1 MSIAEVKKT
10 SEHKMQRTLETLK
23 VDLAKVRSGRAHIG
37 LLDHVQVEYY
47 GSMVPINTVSNV
59 TLIDSRTLGV
69 QVWEKPMAQKVERAI
84 RDSDLGLNPA
94 SQGDI
99 IRVPMPALTEERRRD
114 LTKVVK
120 HECENSRI
128 AIRNLRRDALS
139 TFKDLLKN
147 KACSED
153 EERRAQEDIQKLTDK
168 YVAEVDKQYAQKEAE
183 LMAI

>member
-84 RDSDLGLNPA
+84 RDSDLGLNPNSDGTA
-94 SQGDI
+94 
-99 IRVPMPALTEERRRD
+99 IRLTILQLTQERRQE
-114 LTKVVK
+114 LVKAVNKKAEEAKV
-120 HECENSRI
+120 
-128 AIRNLRRDALS
+128 ALRNIRRDGNEEMKKLEKGKEI
-139 TFKDLLKN
+139 T
-147 KACSED
+147 ED
-153 EERRAQEDIQKLTDK
+153 ESKRGQESMQKLVDK
-168 YVAEVDKQYAQKEAE
+168 YIKQVDTAREAKEKEVLEV
-183 LMAI
+183 